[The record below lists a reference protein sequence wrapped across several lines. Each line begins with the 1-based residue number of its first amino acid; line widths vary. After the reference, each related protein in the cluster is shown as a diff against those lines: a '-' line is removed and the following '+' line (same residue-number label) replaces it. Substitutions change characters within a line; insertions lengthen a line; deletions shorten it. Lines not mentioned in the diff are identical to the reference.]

1 MYAETCCLNIDCE
14 VNRNGKDMMGLKL
27 RILILVVLILILAGM
42 VMQVKRKK
50 LDLKYTLAWFA
61 LVIAVIVLV
70 CFPYLLDIIAD
81 CLGIYEPMN
90 MIFFCG
96 FCFSLVIIYTL
107 TVAVSKMADNIRSLT
122 QKIAL
127 LEKEGEDNHE

>member
-1 MYAETCCLNIDCE
+1 
-14 VNRNGKDMMGLKL
+14 MMGLRL
-27 RILILVVLILILAGM
+27 RMVILVVLILILVM
-42 VMQVKRKK
+42 MIMQVKKKK

-61 LVIAVIVLV
+61 LVIVLIILV
-70 CFPYLLDIIAD
+70 CFPVLLDIISAS
-81 CLGIYEPMN
+81 LGIYEPMN

-122 QKIAL
+122 QRIAL
-127 LEKEGEDNHE
+127 LEEKEKNADEKEKQL